1 MECKS
6 LSLRQSPQ
14 DAAMIARISFS
25 ITVQVHMLLSATVV
39 LKIDPDPSLLHMNL
53 GLALGADSVLVH
65 LLRNESAILFD
76 EEKRC
81 LC

>member
-1 MECKS
+1 
-6 LSLRQSPQ
+6 
-14 DAAMIARISFS
+14 
-25 ITVQVHMLLSATVV
+25 VV